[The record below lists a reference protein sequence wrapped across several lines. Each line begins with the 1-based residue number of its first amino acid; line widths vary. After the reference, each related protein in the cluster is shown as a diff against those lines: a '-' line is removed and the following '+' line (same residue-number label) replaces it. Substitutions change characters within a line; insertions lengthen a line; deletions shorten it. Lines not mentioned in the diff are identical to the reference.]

1 MSLDKRFDEFQRE
14 AVDAIQSDF
23 FENRSGRYL
32 LVIPTGGGKTFTA
45 AKAIN
50 RLYET
55 DVLNPKDQVLWVA
68 HRDYL
73 LQQAKDA
80 FEKVS
85 NNNNWQNRVRF
96 QTIQKSSDCVADFS
110 VKIIVIDEAHHAAA
124 PSYQS
129 FFSTGSKGVLG
140 LTATPSR
147 HDKKSLDFDR
157 ESFSIGFPDLIEKGL
172 IISPKFISLDTD
184 IQFEFNGFSDDD
196 LNGLNIESRNQYI
209 LDHILEN
216 TGKYKKIAV
225 FVGTKKHARDLF
237 NLMNSNP
244 QIKEVY
250 NSISYVFGGDEN
262 SRGQIRSA
270 FIEEE
275 KAYARS
281 IIINVDVLTEGY
293 DDPSINTVI
302 MARPTRSKLYYM
314 QAVGRALRFNDDD
327 AGKCAYIVEV
337 TDRLPNIRYKID
349 NRWLFSEI
357 SDELEPAVHDLR
369 YGSED
374 ELKTVIAGLFS
385 ENKVFSEYEIIPNMG
400 LPSRLGILLFKVFT
414 ASGDRYIPLI
424 LDKENRWDLVNIF
437 NYISEH
443 ASLLAEHNYHYEE
456 FFNNATH
463 RCKTDLTISN
473 THKKFVCDA
482 ARNAYTALS
491 SAVDDLPWVSYYSL
505 RYKRPEESGIL
516 LEFLDG
522 VVNADQLKEQVLS
535 RQYVS
540 GSVLIKLP
548 LPLGNYVGKLVNEE
562 EFDALKKVQEHL
574 KRIKEEFGEE
584 DHSSLVAKCLSDVKF
599 PIEAKFHYAIVELV
613 RTEEKYFLDLKEI

>member
-1 MSLDKRFDEFQRE
+1 MSLSKRFDEFQRE
-14 AVDAIQSDF
+14 AVDAIQLDF
-23 FENRSGRYL
+23 SENKSGRYL

-45 AKAIN
+45 AKSVN
-50 RLYET
+50 RLYESGI
-55 DVLNPKDQVLWVA
+55 LASEDQVLWVA

-73 LQQAKDA
+73 LQQAQEA

-85 NNNNWQNRVRF
+85 VDDSWRTRLVF
-96 QTIQKSSDCVADFS
+96 KTIHKSSECVTNSA
-110 VKIIVIDEAHHAAA
+110 VKLIVIDEAHHAAA
-124 PSYQS
+124 PSYQA
-129 FFSTGSKGVLG
+129 FFSTGKGVLG

-147 HDKKSLDFDR
+147 HDKQRLDFDR

-172 IISPKFISLDTD
+172 IILPKFIPLDTNM
-184 IQFEFNGFSDDD
+184 QFEFDGFSDDD
-196 LNGLNIESRNQYI
+196 LDGLNIEPRNRYI
-209 LDHILEN
+209 IDHLLEN
-216 TGKYKKIAV
+216 TGKYKKVAV
-225 FVGTKKHARDLF
+225 FVGTKKHAVDLF
-237 NLMNSNP
+237 DFMRSEP
-244 QIKEVY
+244 EIVEKYDSV
-250 NSISYVFGGDEN
+250 SYVFGGNEN
-262 SRGQIRSA
+262 SRGQIRSD

-327 AGKCAYIVEV
+327 AGKNAYIIEV

-357 SDELEPAVHDLR
+357 SDELEPAVHDLP

-374 ELKTVIAGLFS
+374 ELRLVIAGLFS
-385 ENKVFSEYEIIPNMG
+385 ENKVFSEYETIPDLGFPN
-400 LPSRLGILLFKVFT
+400 RLGILLFKVFT
-414 ASGDRYIPLI
+414 ASGDQYIPLF
-424 LDKENRWDLVNIF
+424 LDKENRLDLVNIF

-443 ASLLAEHNYHYEE
+443 AALLAEKNYHYEE
-456 FFNNATH
+456 FFNNAIH
-463 RCKTDLTISN
+463 RCKTDLNVSD
-473 THKKFVCDA
+473 THKKFICDA
-482 ARNAYTALS
+482 ARNAYASLS
-491 SAVDDLPWVSYYSL
+491 VPMDELVSWVSYYSL
-505 RYKRPEESGIL
+505 RYKRPEESVTL

-540 GSVLIKLP
+540 GSILIKLP
-548 LPLGNYVGKLVNEE
+548 LPLGNYVGKLVNEG
-562 EFDALKKVQEHL
+562 EFTALQEVRTRLLAIKK
-574 KRIKEEFGEE
+574 EFGKE

-599 PIEAKFHYAIVELV
+599 PIESKFNYAVVELV
-613 RTEEKYFLDLKEI
+613 RTEEKYFIDLKEV